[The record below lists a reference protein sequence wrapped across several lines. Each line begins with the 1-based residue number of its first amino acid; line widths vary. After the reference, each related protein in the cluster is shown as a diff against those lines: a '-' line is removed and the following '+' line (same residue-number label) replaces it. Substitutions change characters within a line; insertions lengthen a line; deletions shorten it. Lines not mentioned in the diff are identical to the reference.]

1 MIRLTKPEA
10 GGAIAR
16 IRSVLDSGLLIQ
28 GKYVDRFEAMVASY
42 VGRKHA
48 IAVNSGTSAIHCGL
62 LALGIGVGDE
72 VVVPDFTFPAS
83 ANAVVTAGARPV
95 LADIDLQTY
104 NIEAGSLKARLTP
117 RTKAVMPVDLFGLP
131 ADMKAIDG
139 ICLEAGVRLIE
150 DSACALGASQAGR
163 MCGSFGDVGVISFH
177 PRKIVT
183 TAEGGMILTDSD
195 EIAAKA
201 RSLRS
206 HGMADCGGR
215 YEFVLAGYNMRMNEI
230 QACLGIDQMV
240 RIEDLVAGRRQAAL
254 LYKQLLSD
262 IDEIRIPA
270 EPEGTVNT
278 YQSYVVMVDAAL
290 DRDLLIRRM
299 RDRGVET
306 NIGTYAIHVQPFYQ
320 RLLGHSAGSFPNSYR
335 AFRQSLSLP
344 IYASMEDRTVRRVV
358 STLKDCITGLVA
370 EE

>member
-1 MIRLTKPEA
+1 MIRLTKPESA
-10 GGAIAR
+10 GAIAD
-16 IRSVLDSGLLIQ
+16 IRSVLDSGLLVQ
-28 GKYVDRFEAMVASY
+28 GGHVDRFETMVASY

-62 LALGIGVGDE
+62 QALGIGVGDE

-95 LADIDLQTY
+95 LVDIDPSTF
-104 NIEAGSLKARLTP
+104 NIGVGSIEGSLTP
-117 RTKAVMPVDLFGLP
+117 QTKAVMPVDLFGLP
-131 ADMKAIDG
+131 ADMETIAG
-139 ICLEAGVRLIE
+139 ICRQAGLKLIE

-163 MCGSFGDVGVISFH
+163 MCGSFGDIGIISFH

-201 RSLRS
+201 RSLRN
-206 HGMADCGGR
+206 HGIAYCGGR
-215 YEFVLAGYNMRMNEI
+215 HEFVFAGYNMRMNEI
-230 QACLGIDQMV
+230 EACLGIDQMA
-240 RIEDLVAGRRQAAL
+240 RIKDLVAARRQAAS
-254 LYKQLLSD
+254 LYNQLLSD
-262 IDEIRIPA
+262 LDEITIPA
-270 EPEGTVNT
+270 EPEGMVNT
-278 YQSYVVMVDAAL
+278 YQSYVIMVDRAV
-290 DRDLLIRRM
+290 DRDLLIHRM

-306 NIGTYAIHVQPFYQ
+306 NIGTYAVHVQPFYQ
-320 RLLGHSAGSFPNSYR
+320 NLLAHSPGSFPNSYR

-370 EE
+370 GK